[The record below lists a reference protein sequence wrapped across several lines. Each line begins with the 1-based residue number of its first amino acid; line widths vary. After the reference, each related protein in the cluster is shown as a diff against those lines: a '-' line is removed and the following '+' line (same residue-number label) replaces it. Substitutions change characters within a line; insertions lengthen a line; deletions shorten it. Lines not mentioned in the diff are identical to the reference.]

1 MEQKRKSFQELIKE
15 GRMVRESGDHTVE
28 IHSVEELK
36 ELLQQMAEDG
46 TMLSIMVEVDG
57 HEQ

>member
-1 MEQKRKSFQELIKE
+1 MKQKRKSLQELIKE
-15 GRMVRESGDHTVE
+15 GRMVGESGDHAVE

-36 ELLQQMAEDG
+36 ELLQQMVEDG
-46 TMLSIMVEVDG
+46 TMLSVMVEVDG

>member
-15 GRMVRESGDHTVE
+15 GRMVRESGDHAVE

>member
-1 MEQKRKSFQELIKE
+1 MEQKRKPLQERIKE
-15 GRMVRESGDHTVE
+15 DRMARENGDHAVE

-36 ELLQQMAEDG
+36 ELLQQTEGDG

-57 HEQ
+57 HGQ

>member
-15 GRMVRESGDHTVE
+15 GRMVRESGDHAVE

-36 ELLQQMAEDG
+36 ELLQQMEGDG
-46 TMLSIMVEVDG
+46 TMLSVMVEVDG

>member
-15 GRMVRESGDHTVE
+15 GRMVSESGDHAVE

-36 ELLQQMAEDG
+36 ELLQQMTEDG